1 MSTRMG
7 NRDDSRDISSTSTN
21 RRRTAMAGPSRVI
34 WKGSISF
41 GLVNIPVSL
50 YAAIEERDSFSFHQ
64 LCEKNHRIRYRKW
77 CTTEDREVNWSEIKK
92 GYEITKNNYI
102 VVEKED
108 LDKIKIKTTRS
119 IDIKEFID
127 SKDFDPIFV
136 EKSYYIKPDSKTT
149 SNNKAYL
156 LFVKVLNETNKIA
169 IGKVV
174 LRDNKEHLVALRAYQ
189 RGIVMHQLHYL
200 DEIKPM
206 EDYSDIDASKKIDKG
221 IPPQQQIDNREL
233 SLAKTLVENLTNAGF
248 DIGQY
253 SDTYAKEL
261 GRLITA
267 KSQGEKI
274 SIKSYEMELETGK
287 DLLAALKASLGKSS
301 GSSTSA
307 KAKSIGYRAKRT

>member
-7 NRDDSRDISSTSTN
+7 NRDDSRSNSSTNTN
-21 RRRTAMAGPSRVI
+21 RARRRTAMAGPSRVI

-50 YAAIEERDSFSFHQ
+50 YAAIEGRDSFSFHQ

-77 CTTEDREVNWSEIKK
+77 CTAEDREVNWSEIKK
-92 GYEITKNNYI
+92 GYKITKNNYI

-108 LDKIKIKTTRS
+108 LDKIKIKTTKS

-127 SKDFDPIFV
+127 TKDFDPIFV
-136 EKSYYIKPDSKTT
+136 EKSYYIKADSKTT
-149 SNNKAYL
+149 SNKAYL

-189 RGIVMHQLHYL
+189 RGIVMQQLHYL
-200 DEIKPM
+200 DEIKPI
-206 EDYSDIDASKKIDKG
+206 EDYSDIDVSKKIDRE
-221 IPPQQQIDNREL
+221 IPQQQIDNREL
-233 SLAKTLVENLTNAGF
+233 SLAKTLVENLTNAEF
-248 DIGQY
+248 DISQY

-274 SIKSYEMELETGK
+274 SIKSEEMEVETGK

-301 GSSTSA
+301 ASNSTSA
-307 KAKSIGYRAKRT
+307 KAKSIGYRG